1 MFVRI
6 PGANIIDLQ
15 QLMGHSDVKTTL
27 SYVGTSLKEKTKAV
41 YQMPKVLGVED
52 GSFIETHETILV
64 EN

>member
-41 YQMPKVLGVED
+41 YQMPKVLGV
-52 GSFIETHETILV
+52 
-64 EN
+64 